1 MLLLSEVKWLLAQ
14 MLQCK
19 EVRGLSSS
27 IIHDHIR
34 TNGIVFERG
43 RETAVAI
50 ETACSSSVAEGITQH
65 SFGGGL
71 ALLPAGFLCVRQFLV
86 HLKLLGSARF
96 ILCDCLA
103 LN

>member
-19 EVRGLSSS
+19 EVCGLSSS

-71 ALLPAGFLCVRQFLV
+71 ALLPAGFLCVRRFLV
-86 HLKLLGSARF
+86 HLELLGSARF

>member
-1 MLLLSEVKWLLAQ
+1 MVL
-14 MLQCK
+14 
-19 EVRGLSSS
+19 
-27 IIHDHIR
+27 
-34 TNGIVFERG
+34 VFERG

-50 ETACSSSVAEGITQH
+50 ETACSSLVAEGITQH

-71 ALLPAGFLCVRQFLV
+71 ALLPAGFLCVRWFMV
-86 HLKLLGSARF
+86 HLELLGSACF